1 MVPVGVRWSYVSSC
15 CPLVS
20 AVEWCCGGGVPGVVF
35 EVGCSLPVASL
46 GDSGVFGS
54 VGVLA

>member
-1 MVPVGVRWSYVSSC
+1 MCLLAVPWFLLLR
-15 CPLVS
+15 
-20 AVEWCCGGGVPGVVF
+20 GVVF